1 MTVYVLFNTYYDR
14 VEGVYNAAGK
24 AKKQEELFDL
34 ALNKRTEYTN
44 KLMQEILELRELRQP
59 YITEAETL
67 LEKENEAKEA
77 DDINTLKGIR
87 KQRKVLL
94 RQAEHLTYD
103 IKTKEEQI
111 LAAERLLKS
120 EIINQFGSRNYDW
133 LDYPLEGAEY

>member
-14 VEGVYNAAGK
+14 VEGVYNEAGK
-24 AKKQEELFDL
+24 AKKQDELFDM

-44 KLMQEILELRELRQP
+44 KLMQEILELRDMRQP
-59 YITEAETL
+59 YITEADSL
-67 LEKENEAKEA
+67 LEKENEAKETN
-77 DDINTLKGIR
+77 DLVTLKGIR

-103 IKTKEEQI
+103 IKSREEKI

-120 EIINQFGSRNYDW
+120 EVMNQFGSHNYDW
-133 LDYPLEGAEY
+133 LDYSLEGAEY